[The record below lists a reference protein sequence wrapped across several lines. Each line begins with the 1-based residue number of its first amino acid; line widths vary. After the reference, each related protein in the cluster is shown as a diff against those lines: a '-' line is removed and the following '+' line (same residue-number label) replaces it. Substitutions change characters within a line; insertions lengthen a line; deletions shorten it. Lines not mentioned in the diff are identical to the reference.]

1 MKAFLRALGTDNK
14 AATAVEYGLIVAL
27 IVIAMVASFQE
38 LANTTTT
45 MWNNVSTK
53 VKSAT
58 GN

>member
-1 MKAFLRALGTDNK
+1 MKAFLRALGTDKK

>member
-1 MKAFLRALGTDNK
+1 VKAFLRALGTDNK

>member
-1 MKAFLRALGTDNK
+1 VKAFLRALGTDKK